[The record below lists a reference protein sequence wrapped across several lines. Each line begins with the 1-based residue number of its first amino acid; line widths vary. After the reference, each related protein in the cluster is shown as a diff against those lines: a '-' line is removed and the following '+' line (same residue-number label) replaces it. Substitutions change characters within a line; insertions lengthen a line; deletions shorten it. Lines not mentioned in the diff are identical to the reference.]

1 MKLAKKAVASEP
13 VKSGGYK
20 TPFKG
25 INFEFNL
32 SHVPQVAVLNGAFFD
47 KVCSNKSKQV

>member
-13 VKSGGYK
+13 VKSG
-20 TPFKG
+20 FKG

-32 SHVPQVAVLNGAFFD
+32 SHVPRVAVSNGAFFD
-47 KVCSNKSKQV
+47 NVCSNKSKQV